1 MKKLLFLVAIV
12 ALIPGVVA
20 AQPGTIVLDPAT
32 LSFEAAPN
40 GPLPVTA
47 TFNISITSGTS
58 SYHTWSVS
66 EGATWLDVSPTGGN
80 GGAPISQ
87 DINVSVNTTAL
98 PPAVYTSTITVT
110 SSEASN
116 SPQQV
121 EVTYSVG
128 IGQIPTLSEWGLI
141 LLTVSLMG
149 WIAYVIVRRRKA
161 YRPSA

>member
-40 GPLPVTA
+40 GPLPVSA

-66 EGATWLDVSPTGGN
+66 DDAAWLDVSPSGGN
-80 GGAPISQ
+80 SGAPISQ
-87 DINVSVNTTAL
+87 DIEVSINTTAL

-110 SSEASN
+110 SSEAGN
-116 SPQQV
+116 SPQQIAV
-121 EVTYSVG
+121 SYSVVVFPV
-128 IGQIPTLSEWGLI
+128 PTLSEWGLI
-141 LLTVSLMG
+141 LMTVSLMG
-149 WIAYVIVRRRKA
+149 WVAYIVVRRRKA
-161 YRPSA
+161 YQPSA